1 MARKSIHGV
10 RKRNVMFTLTPE
22 GTELL
27 EAKANSLGISKS
39 ELIERIARNQVS
51 SDSNRQLLGECFAN

>member
-1 MARKSIHGV
+1 
-10 RKRNVMFTLTPE
+10 MFTLTPE